1 VGILLVA
8 NFAMSAFEAQ
18 MRDSLVLDDGIS
30 PSQIAVILDVADVAF
45 LVIFTVELA
54 LNLYAHWMSEFL
66 ADGWSCFDFVVVCMG
81 IIAPF
86 MSNSPSYVALIFRL
100 CRSFRVLRL
109 FGRLKS
115 IRKIVD
121 ALAAS
126 VLPVTNAFFIM
137 FVVLQLYAILGVNLL
152 SETSPASF
160 GKFDRAV
167 ATMFRIAA
175 GETWVD
181 GLEVYNEELGTVN
194 WLVGAYVFSFIVIVV
209 WTLLQVTV
217 AVLLDNFVSGLI
229 H

>member
-45 LVIFTVELA
+45 LVIFTLELV

-66 ADGWSCFDFVVVCMG
+66 QDGWSCFDFLVVCMG

-86 MSNSPSYVALIFRL
+86 MTNSPSYVALIFRL

-137 FVVLQLYAILGVNLL
+137 FVVLMRSKSWLL
-152 SETSPASF
+152 FHPLTA
-160 GKFDRAV
+160 
-167 ATMFRIAA
+167 
-175 GETWVD
+175 
-181 GLEVYNEELGTVN
+181 
-194 WLVGAYVFSFIVIVV
+194 
-209 WTLLQVTV
+209 
-217 AVLLDNFVSGLI
+217 
-229 H
+229 